1 MTKLFLLRKL
11 SVPPFAFARSECAP
25 ALLPALVDREHD
37 ESRCLTRRCGPRVPL
52 SRGLVPRAHPIS
64 RALASGVRAACDRSS
79 RRALLNRF
87 ELRTP
92 LSHTSTIEPNV
103 TLLPPTGPHGE
114 AKRPTHG
121 PRPAPPAPGPGGGG
135 GGGGGRCRIAPGH
148 IQPLYCTLLAH
159 SRCSRRTPRLVT
171 REARP
176 TPRVLCPPNELQVR

>member
-1 MTKLFLLRKL
+1 MTKLYLLRKL
-11 SVPPFAFARSECAP
+11 SVPPSAFARSECAP

-121 PRPAPPAPGPGGGG
+121 PRPAPPAPGAETHPEEMADAQKRARPRGCRRGGGVVELHLDTYH
-135 GGGGGRCRIAPGH
+135 RSIVHCF
-148 IQPLYCTLLAH
+148 C
-159 SRCSRRTPRLVT
+159 
-171 REARP
+171 AR
-176 TPRVLCPPNELQVR
+176 VRGFTGTSV